1 MKPRKNR
8 VMLVGTTTSGKT
20 TLCQRIAKDDMSYR
34 KTQTVNVV
42 GGFLL
47 DTPGEFLEKV
57 HRHSYLLVCSYEVD
71 VVVFVQDPTKPSSLF
86 PPNFHTLF
94 QPKPCYGIITK
105 IDIATKEQIETARK
119 YLLLAGCKEIFLLSA
134 VTNEGVK
141 EFLTAMGHGDD
152 E

>member
-1 MKPRKNR
+1 MRPRKNR

-71 VVVFVQDPTKPSSLF
+71 VYDALCRLEAEGIAVRVSGIGVPVERDVAFREFVELVEMCQHKFIGFFLF
-86 PPNFHTLF
+86 CGGSDALGEGGGGKKR
-94 QPKPCYGIITK
+94 Q
-105 IDIATKEQIETARK
+105 K
-119 YLLLAGCKEIFLLSA
+119 Y
-134 VTNEGVK
+134 
-141 EFLTAMGHGDD
+141 D
-152 E
+152 